1 MSAMDT
7 SVFWVEYVLRHKGA
21 QHMRYPALDL
31 NIFQR
36 NSLDVVAFILL
47 VLYVSLKVTIFVT
60 KRGFCW
66 IFSKFG
72 FCSKKPNRKMKKN

>member
-21 QHMRYPALDL
+21 QHMRYSALDL
-31 NIFQR
+31 NIVQR

-47 VLYVSLKVTIFVT
+47 VLYAGLKVAAYVT

-66 IFSKFG
+66 IWSKFG
-72 FCSKKPNRKMKKN
+72 FYSKKTNKKVKKN